1 MHVTP
6 GMLSRSIQIISLSMM
21 LLVVEN
27 GFVSAE
33 QAKEGSLSRS
43 PEVEKKLEVL
53 EQELSQQQEEIRD
66 LKRRLEETGRPAQQP
81 KVPGGPGIKNPDGV
95 SQEAGSVTTLL
106 GKVTFKALAQVWF
119 AGSSR
124 DTNTTFRLRR
134 MELYLGGEIIP
145 KVEWNTMIDPA
156 KTATLNQQGTT
167 FTVNQGSNILQ
178 NLYLT
183 YKLHPL
189 ATVDIGQFKVPL
201 SMEGLRSS
209 AALYTVERA
218 IFNVLPLPNGR
229 VGDIRDVGL
238 QLRGTTPVPIGTEGR
253 AEYAI
258 GVFNEGGGIGQ
269 NTVDTNDQKAFIG
282 RVALF
287 PVKDLRIGVYGGR
300 SGTKNV
306 ARDRLGGELSC
317 RWGPHVVEAEYVSTK
332 DAPPAVTGR
341 GWYGLY
347 AYDLTPQWQV
357 VARYEEWDPDIGSTR
372 DLEQDVTVGLNY
384 LIERYNVKFQVNYVH
399 KDIDDAAPSH
409 LGRTRDLVLVN
420 AQVSF

>member
-6 GMLSRSIQIISLSMM
+6 GVLSRPIQIISMSMM
-21 LLVVEN
+21 LLVVQN

-33 QAKEGSLSRS
+33 QAKEGSLSRP
-43 PEVEKKLEVL
+43 PELEKKLEVL
-53 EQELSQQQEEIRD
+53 EQELSQQQEEIRN

-81 KVPGGPGIKNPDGV
+81 KAPGGPAIKNPDGV
-95 SQEAGSVTTLL
+95 SQEAGSVTTRF
-106 GKVTFKALAQVWF
+106 GKTTLQALAQVWF
-119 AGSSR
+119 VGSSR

-145 KVEWNTMIDPA
+145 KVEWNTMIDAA
-156 KTATLNQQGTT
+156 KTISLNQGPPV
-167 FTVNQGSNILQ
+167 TVNQGSSNILQ
-178 NLYLT
+178 NLFLT

-209 AALYTVERA
+209 AALYTVERS
-218 IFNVLPLPNGR
+218 IFNTLPLTNGR

-258 GVFNEGGGIGQ
+258 GVFNEGGTGQ
-269 NTVDTNDQKAFIG
+269 NTLDTNDQKAFIG
-282 RVALF
+282 RAALF
-287 PVKDLRIGVYGGR
+287 PVKDLRVGVYGGR

-306 ARDRLGGELSC
+306 ARDRLGGELSY

-341 GWYGLY
+341 GWYALY
-347 AYDLTPQWQV
+347 AYDLTPHWQL

-372 DLEQDVTVGLNY
+372 DLEQDVTVGVNY

-399 KDIDDAAPSH
+399 KDIDDAAPSY